1 MTFPRVLQVIARMN
15 VGGTAR
21 YLDVLTSGLNSH
33 GVETLLATGNVQG
46 HEAED
51 PALATLPHVRLE
63 HLGRR
68 IDLRQDLRARHELAE
83 IIKQF
88 KPDVIHTHTFKAG
101 ALGRV
106 LASDT
111 PHVHTFHGFSPADP
125 EFQGAKG
132 RVMVAIERGLVRRS
146 DALVAISQHTVN
158 ELVAAGIAERDRF
171 TVISSGVRAL
181 TLPTP
186 DAARDEFGI
195 PRDSVVVGWLGRL
208 IAVKAPERVLALARQ
223 FPDVT
228 FLLAGDGPLR
238 DQLCAQAPGNV
249 VMPGWVN
256 AANVLAASD
265 VMVMTS
271 LSEGMPVALIEA
283 QLAGKPVVATRVGGI
298 PEAVV
303 DGITGHLVNPDQ
315 LSNAVGSLL
324 REAVARERMGSA
336 ARARARDTFSPEA
349 MVSAHVRLYERMLA
363 RRGSPT
369 S

>member
-21 YLDVLTSGLNSH
+21 YLDVLTSGLNSR

-101 ALGRV
+101 ALGRL

-158 ELVAAGIAERDRF
+158 ELVAARIAERDRF
-171 TVISSGVRAL
+171 TVISSGVRTL
-181 TLPTP
+181 TLPP
-186 DAARDEFGI
+186 PEAARDEFGI
-195 PRDSVVVGWLGRL
+195 SRDSVVVGWLGRL
-208 IAVKAPERVLALARQ
+208 IAVKAPERVIALASE

-256 AANVLAASD
+256 AADVLAASD

-271 LSEGMPVALIEA
+271 VSEGMPVALIES

-298 PEAVV
+298 PEAVL
-303 DGITGHLVNPDQ
+303 DGVTGYLVNPDQ
-315 LSNAVGSLL
+315 LGTAVGSLL
-324 REAVARERMGSA
+324 RDPATRERMGSA
-336 ARARARDTFSPEA
+336 ARERAGHTFSPEA
-349 MVSAHVRLYERMLA
+349 MVNAHVQLYERM
-363 RRGSPT
+363 RTR
-369 S
+369 